1 MAIHYICDGC
11 GEKIVSTAFRVTTS
25 VQKWSTASDPR
36 DVGNTQHTAAPGGPF
51 DLCSPCLSKMD
62 PKQWPR
68 ARPASQAPLYP
79 PSQTYE
85 ALK

>member
-11 GEKIVSTAFRVTTS
+11 GEKIAGTAFRVTTS
-25 VQKWSTASDPR
+25 VQKWSTSSDPR
-36 DVGNTQHTAAPGGPF
+36 DVGGPPTLSTPTNTF

-62 PKQWPR
+62 PKQWSPLR
-68 ARPASQAPLYP
+68 QATLEN
-79 PSQTYE
+79 TYE